1 MKKISGIILILSIMF
16 VFSTG
21 WAKSGTPIPVPGL
34 SISEAVKIAQE
45 YFYKKETRVIDGEHF
60 KVKDYILISAQY
72 TNYFN
77 EKYEKEWAWKIEF
90 VHPVQNDHSVIYKV
104 RNNKEII
111 FLYATE

>member
-1 MKKISGIILILSIMF
+1 MYKISTLILILSILF
-16 VFSTG
+16 LFG
-21 WAKSGTPIPVPGL
+21 NGLAKSGSPIPVPKV
-34 SISEAVKIAQE
+34 SISEAIDIATK
-45 YFYKKETRVIDGEHF
+45 YFYNKETRVIDGDCF

-90 VHPVQNDHSVIYKV
+90 VHPVQNDHSLLYKV

>member
-1 MKKISGIILILSIMF
+1 MYKILTFILIL
-16 VFSTG
+16 FSLFLFG
-21 WAKSGTPIPVPGL
+21 NALAKSASPIPVPKV
-34 SISEAVKIAQE
+34 SISEAVEIAKE
-45 YFYKKETRVIDGEHF
+45 YFYNKETRVIDGDYF

-77 EKYEKEWAWKIEF
+77 EKYEKEWAWKIKF
-90 VHPVQNDHSVIYKV
+90 VHPVQNDHSLLYKV